1 MSSLC
6 NRRAILKDLASKS
19 ADELAPSLGSVISA
33 IFTGSKLRN
42 PPIFANPIDFIR
54 ITYPTETFKK
64 IIKDVTDTITS
75 GKIYTL
81 LLNLDMGSG
90 KTHLLTLLY
99 HLFYTL
105 PCLYPPNNPNTSHE
119 IREIRARLR
128 EFDPDYDFIGSGHK
142 PVVVLPLDFR
152 AKNFREQASTWAA
165 SLECIGDVSTAKE
178 LRDYLSKGCTDSTI
192 YKCLPN
198 ALDFAD
204 EINNRASVIWLIDEF
219 YHGVMEAAQ
228 GSVNAELIT
237 RLLDFVRS
245 FIDRRRAVV
254 AGYGS
259 AIITLIAGARS
270 DYGWWQENRGHV
282 DKSLVD
288 KVEFFE
294 KQVSRIVSQA
304 ETKWLNIDD
313 AMSVIC
319 TRLGLNTHECSEVF
333 HENFRDFVGR
343 VIKADTDF
351 PNAQHLRGLIKASA
365 IFVLNAC
372 DLGDSRITPAHFD
385 EPVIYALIPSPAL
398 ASTYKSNYNAIINYI
413 KRLASN
419 EVEELILRYMV
430 NAIFAGSIVGDA
442 RKLIFALRGSKEVV
456 LSTESW
462 VRRSIEPILEEKKYP
477 SNILNDIMPKLSSL
491 PYIREVLVGNEVV
504 YVVWPYINPKTH
516 LYDSIEGNRRDY
528 LSKKDIE
535 KIGIVKNELSSIIS
549 RIGDALGWVEFRI
562 TDKLS
567 ELCREGKLGNPQNKL
582 FIILTF
588 NDDEHE
594 IEEGIKCLANKVIM
608 PIVVKFNMSNDAYN
622 LFVDYISR
630 YKALLDLKES
640 LDNEYL
646 RDVGRRLVQV
656 IGEQYDRELEQRLI
670 DGIKKDYVDMA
681 NDEMKTALSQLMSSV
696 AMILGNIYY
705 YDHVSGTVKTYNITN
720 QLLNTIKSTE
730 TKAMVRSYERA
741 KEELDQSVT
750 SNSDNLFTKYA
761 EATAEV
767 VGYEFKYNDEL
778 VRAYVNEV
786 TKYVDEGN
794 EYQVPKD
801 IPMVFIGN
809 QQFIFYRPVYDKFL
823 NELKKEVQERYGD
836 KIEII
841 EDQSAIRFNVK
852 RRGKEPVGVGIPTT
866 VGITPGG
873 TVQQLPVQSNIN
885 DFNDINDFINAIKSP
900 NNIALITLTL
910 RIKVSSGN
918 DASQAMTILNMSR
931 NSVESAYAELRDGRK
946 ISYRKPEPT

>member
-1 MSSLC
+1 MSTLC
-6 NRRAILKDLASKS
+6 RRRKTLEELASKS
-19 ADELAPSLGSVISA
+19 TDDLAPSLGYVISA
-33 IFTGSKLRN
+33 ITGNRLSG
-42 PPIFANPIDFIR
+42 FADPTLFIR
-54 ITYPTETFKK
+54 ITYPTETLRS
-64 IIKDVTDTITS
+64 IIRDVTDAITS
-75 GKIYTL
+75 GKTYTL

-105 PCLYPPNNPNTSHE
+105 PCLYSPNNPAITG
-119 IREIRARLR
+119 EIRARLR

-142 PVVVLPLDFR
+142 PVVVLPLDFG
-152 AKNFREQASTWAA
+152 AKNFSEQVSTWAA
-165 SLECIGDVSTAKE
+165 SLECIGDASTAKE
-178 LRDYLSKGCTDSTI
+178 LRDYLNKGCIDSTI
-192 YKCLPN
+192 YDCLPN
-198 ALDFAD
+198 ALDFAAK
-204 EINNRASVIWLIDEF
+204 INNKAGVILLIDEF
-219 YHGVMEAAQ
+219 YYGVQEVAQ
-228 GSVNAELIT
+228 GSANAELIT
-237 RLLDFVRS
+237 RLLDFIRT
-245 FIDRRRAVV
+245 FIDRRGAVV
-254 AGYGS
+254 AKYGS

-270 DYGWWQENRGHV
+270 YYDWWQENRGRV
-282 DKSLVD
+282 YKSLVD

-294 KQVSRIVSQA
+294 KRINRIVSQP

-319 TRLGLNTHECSEVF
+319 TRLGLNAHECSEVF

-365 IFVLNAC
+365 EFALNAC
-372 DLGDSRITPAHFD
+372 NLGDSRITPAHFN
-385 EPVIYALIPSPAL
+385 ERVIDALMPNTPL
-398 ASTYKSNYNAIINYI
+398 ATTSLATMYKSNYDVIINYV
-413 KRLASN
+413 KKLASN
-419 EVEELILRYMV
+419 NVEESILKYMV

-477 SNILNDIMPKLSSL
+477 SNILNTIMPELGSL
-491 PYIREVLVGNEVV
+491 PYIREVSVGNEVV
-504 YVVWPYINPKTH
+504 YVVWPYINPKTR

-535 KIGIVKNELSSIIS
+535 KIGIVKRELSSIIS
-549 RIGDALGWVEFRI
+549 RIGNALEWVEFRI

-567 ELCREGKLGNPQNKL
+567 ELCKEGRLGSIQNKL
-582 FIILTF
+582 LVVITI

-594 IEEGIKCLANKVIM
+594 IEESIKCLTSKVIM
-608 PIVVKFNMSNDAYN
+608 PVVVKFNLSNDAYN
-622 LFVDYISR
+622 LFVEYISR

-646 RDVGRRLVQV
+646 RDVGRELVQV

-681 NDEMKTALSQLMSSV
+681 NDEMKTALNKLMKSI
-696 AMILGNIYY
+696 AIMLGNIYY
-705 YDHVSGTVKTYNITN
+705 YEHVSVTVKTYNITN

-730 TKAMVRSYERA
+730 TKAMVRNYERA
-741 KEELDQSVT
+741 KEELDQSVI
-750 SNSDNLFTKYA
+750 SNSDNLFMNYA
-761 EATAEV
+761 ESIAKI
-767 VGYEFKYNDEL
+767 VGYEFKYNDAL
-778 VRAYVNEV
+778 VKAYMDEV
-786 TKYVDEGN
+786 MKYIDEGN

-823 NELKKEVQERYGD
+823 NELKKEIQERYGD

-852 RRGKEPVGVGIPTT
+852 RMSKETVEVGTPTT
-866 VGITPGG
+866 GGIISEG
-873 TVQQLPVQSNIN
+873 TVQQLPVQSF
-885 DFNDINDFINAIKSP
+885 DDISGFINAIKSP
-900 NNIALITLTL
+900 DNIALITLTL

-918 DASQAMTILNMSR
+918 EASQAITILNMSR